1 MGDHRW
7 APARALVILGWILF
21 AGAVA
26 WFVLLQTG
34 GADPTG
40 RLLAG
45 VAALGLGF
53 VALHGTV
60 VRPRLAVHGHGL
72 EIRGLT
78 GTRTVDWP
86 AVRRVRVLR
95 YRRFGRETSQLEIDL
110 LVGGEERLAVFGRL
124 DLDADPE
131 DVADVLLPYLPS
143 RST

>member
-1 MGDHRW
+1 MSDLRW
-7 APARALVILGWILF
+7 APARGLVALAWVLF

-26 WFVLLQTG
+26 WFVLLVSSG
-34 GADPTG
+34 GDPTG
-40 RLLAG
+40 RLLSG
-45 VAALGLGF
+45 VAAAGLGF
-53 VALHGTV
+53 LALHGTV

-72 EIRGLT
+72 EIRGIT

-95 YRRFGRETSQLEIDL
+95 YRRFGRESSQLEVDV

-131 DVADVLLPYLPS
+131 DVAAVMLPYLPTRPS
-143 RST
+143 